1 MFKPQTTL
9 VPNKRSGFTLVELLV
24 VIAIIAILASVSAG
38 VVIKFFGAQ
47 KNNATENTVKLLQ
60 TAMDRVVNNIH
71 RRSQQDF
78 NILPAAKK
86 LEYKTIADSL
96 IIANVIGVR
105 EPARSQM
112 VVYQNIQLFRN
123 FPKTRSEIDT
133 ANKTFFSVSVV
144 NLPQPPY
151 VNLPSYVNA
160 YGFVPSIK
168 KKLYELIVTEGGDF
182 SQLSDS
188 EVNSALLLLALES
201 NPDGLKR
208 EDLGSALTFKA
219 KIPFIATAST
229 DPIQFGFKVNQ
240 DPSSNASALKGT
252 YSIEFIY

>member
-1 MFKPQTTL
+1 MFKPQTPI
-9 VPNKRSGFTLVELLV
+9 VSNKRIGFTLVEVLV
-24 VIAIIAILASVSAG
+24 VVAIIAILAAVSAG

-47 KNNATENTVKLLQ
+47 KNNTTENTVKLLQ
-60 TAMDRVVNNIH
+60 TAIDRVVNNIH

-96 IIANVIGVR
+96 VTANVIGVR

-123 FPKTRSEIDT
+123 FPKNITEIDSV
-133 ANKTFFSVSVV
+133 NKTTFPVSVINSPPYD
-144 NLPQPPY
+144 NLPAY
-151 VNLPSYVNA
+151 VTA
-160 YGFVPSIK
+160 YGFVPSIRK
-168 KKLYELIVTEGGDF
+168 KVYELIVTEGGDF
-182 SQLSDS
+182 VSAQLTDA

-208 EDLGSALTFKA
+208 EDLGPALTFKG

-229 DPIQFGFKVNQ
+229 DPIQFGFKVNL
-240 DPSSNASALKGT
+240 DPSSNASALKGA

>member
-9 VPNKRSGFTLVELLV
+9 VSNKRSGFTLVELLV

-47 KNNATENTVKLLQ
+47 KNNVTENTVKLLQ

-78 NILPAAKK
+78 NILPAGQ
-86 LEYKTIADSL
+86 KTAYDTLAGSL
-96 IIANVIGVR
+96 GATIGVR
-105 EPARSQM
+105 EPARRQM

-123 FPKTRSEIDT
+123 FPKINTEIDNV
-133 ANKTFFSVSVV
+133 NKTTFAVK
-144 NLPQPPY
+144 NLPLPY
-151 VNLPSYVNA
+151 LSTYE
-160 YGFVPSIK
+160 FVPSIK
-168 KKLYELIVTEGGDF
+168 KKVYELIVTEGGDF
-182 SQLSDS
+182 TQLSTS
-188 EVNSALLLLALES
+188 EANSALLLLALES

-208 EDLGSALTFKA
+208 EDLGSALTFKG
-219 KIPFIATAST
+219 KIPFIVTAST

-240 DPSSNASALKGT
+240 DPSSNASALKGA

>member
-1 MFKPQTTL
+1 MFKLQTPI
-9 VPNKRSGFTLVELLV
+9 VSNKRTGFTLVELLV

-38 VVIKFFGAQ
+38 VVIKFFGSQ
-47 KNNATENTVKLLQ
+47 KNNTTENTVKLLQ

-78 NILPAAKK
+78 NILPVGQKALYDTLAIN
-86 LEYKTIADSL
+86 LSGA
-96 IIANVIGVR
+96 IGVR
-105 EPARSQM
+105 EPARRQM

-123 FPKTRSEIDT
+123 FPKNSSEIDIT
-133 ANKTFFSVSVV
+133 NKSTFAVK
-144 NLPQPPY
+144 NLPAPY
-151 VNLPSYVNA
+151 PSNLE
-160 YGFVPSIK
+160 FVPSIK
-168 KKLYELIVTEGGDF
+168 KKIYEIIVTEGGDF
-182 SQLSDS
+182 NQLSAS
-188 EVNSALLLLALES
+188 EANSALLLLALES

-240 DPSSNASALKGT
+240 DPSTNASALKGA

>member
-1 MFKPQTTL
+1 MFKPQTPL
-9 VPNKRSGFTLVELLV
+9 VSNKRTGFTLVELLV

-47 KNNATENTVKLLQ
+47 KNNTTENTVKLLQ

-71 RRSQQDF
+71 RRSQQDY

-96 IIANVIGVR
+96 VTANVIGVR

-123 FPKTRSEIDT
+123 FPRTISEIDSV
-133 ANKTFFSVSVV
+133 NKTTFKVK
-144 NLPQPPY
+144 NLDLPY
-151 VNLPSYVNA
+151 PNTLE
-160 YGFVPSIK
+160 FVPTIK
-168 KKLYELIVTEGGDF
+168 KKVYELIVTDGGDF
-182 SQLSDS
+182 TQLTNS
-188 EVNSALLLLALES
+188 EANSALLLLALES

-208 EDLGSALTFKA
+208 EDLGSALNFKA
-219 KIPFIATAST
+219 KIPFIVTAST
-229 DPIQFGFKVNQ
+229 DPIQFGFKFNQ
-240 DPSSNASALKGT
+240 DPSSNASALKGA

>member
-1 MFKPQTTL
+1 MFKPQTPL
-9 VPNKRSGFTLVELLV
+9 VSNKRTGFTLVELLV

-78 NILPAAKK
+78 SILPSGQKSAYDTLA
-86 LEYKTIADSL
+86 ISL
-96 IIANVIGVR
+96 GTVIGVR
-105 EPARSQM
+105 EPARRQM
-112 VVYQNIQLFRN
+112 VVYQNIQMFRN
-123 FPKTRSEIDT
+123 FPQKITDIT
-133 ANKTFFSVSVV
+133 TKKVTM
-144 NLPQPPY
+144 
-151 VNLPSYVNA
+151 PSGYPNGSTGLDFA
-160 YGFVPSIK
+160 PTIQK
-168 KKLYELIVTEGGDF
+168 KYYELVNTEGGDF
-182 SQLSDS
+182 TQLSTS
-188 EVNSALLLLALES
+188 QANSALLLLALES

-208 EDLGSALTFKA
+208 EDLGSALNFKA
-219 KIPFIATAST
+219 KIPFIVTAST

-240 DPSSNASALKGT
+240 DPSSNASALKGA

>member
-1 MFKPQTTL
+1 MFKPQTPL
-9 VPNKRSGFTLVELLV
+9 VSNKRTGFTLVELLV

-71 RRSQQDF
+71 RRAQQDF
-78 NILPAAKK
+78 NILPDAKK
-86 LEYKTIADSL
+86 LEYKTLVGNLGTA
-96 IIANVIGVR
+96 IGVR

-123 FPKTRSEIDT
+123 FPKNISEIDSV
-133 ANKTFFSVSVV
+133 NKTTFKVK
-144 NLPQPPY
+144 NLDSPY
-151 VNLPSYVNA
+151 PNTLE
-160 YGFVPSIK
+160 FVPTIK
-168 KKLYELIVTEGGDF
+168 KKVYELIVTEGGDF
-182 SQLSDS
+182 TQLTDS

-208 EDLGSALTFKA
+208 EDLGSALTFKS
-219 KIPFIATAST
+219 KIPFIVSAST
-229 DPIQFGFKVNQ
+229 DPIQFKFKVNQ
-240 DPSSNASALKGT
+240 DPSSNASALKGA

>member
-1 MFKPQTTL
+1 MFKPQTP
-9 VPNKRSGFTLVELLV
+9 VVSNKKTGFTLVEVMV
-24 VIAIIAILASVSAG
+24 VIVIIAILATVSAG

-78 NILPAAKK
+78 NILPDTKK
-86 LEYKTIADSL
+86 LDYKTIAENL
-96 IIANVIGVR
+96 GTAIGVR
-105 EPARSQM
+105 EPSRSQM

-123 FPKTRSEIDT
+123 FPKTISEIDSVK
-133 ANKTFFSVSVV
+133 KTTFPVK
-144 NLPQPPY
+144 NLDAPY
-151 VNLPSYVNA
+151 PNTLE
-160 YGFVPSIK
+160 FVPTIK
-168 KKLYELIVTEGGDF
+168 KKVYELIVTEGGDF
-182 SQLSDS
+182 TQLSTS

-201 NPDGLKR
+201 NADGLKR
-208 EDLGSALTFKA
+208 EDLGSALTFKG

-240 DPSSNASALKGT
+240 DPSSNASALKGA

>member
-1 MFKPQTTL
+1 MFKPQTP
-9 VPNKRSGFTLVELLV
+9 VVSNKKTGFTLVEVMV
-24 VIAIIAILASVSAG
+24 VIVIIAILATVSAG

-78 NILPAAKK
+78 NILPDTKK
-86 LEYKTIADSL
+86 LEYKTIAENL
-96 IIANVIGVR
+96 GTAIGVR
-105 EPARSQM
+105 EPSRSQM

-123 FPKTRSEIDT
+123 FPKTISEIDSVK
-133 ANKTFFSVSVV
+133 KTTFPVK
-144 NLPQPPY
+144 NLDAPY
-151 VNLPSYVNA
+151 PNTLE
-160 YGFVPSIK
+160 FVPTIK
-168 KKLYELIVTEGGDF
+168 KKVYELIVTEGGDF
-182 SQLSDS
+182 TQLSTS

-201 NPDGLKR
+201 NADGLKR
-208 EDLGSALTFKA
+208 EDLGSALTFKG

-240 DPSSNASALKGT
+240 DPSSNASALKGA

>member
-1 MFKPQTTL
+1 MFKPQTPL
-9 VPNKRSGFTLVELLV
+9 VSIKRTGFTLVELLV

-78 NILPAAKK
+78 NILPSGQKSA
-86 LEYKTIADSL
+86 YDSL
-96 IIANVIGVR
+96 AVSLGTVIGVR
-105 EPARSQM
+105 EPARRQM

-123 FPKTRSEIDT
+123 FPQKITDITTKKVTMPAGYPNGSTGLD
-133 ANKTFFSVSVV
+133 
-144 NLPQPPY
+144 
-151 VNLPSYVNA
+151 
-160 YGFVPSIK
+160 FVPTIQK
-168 KKLYELIVTEGGDF
+168 KYYELVNTEAGDF
-182 SQLSDS
+182 TQLSVS

-208 EDLGSALTFKA
+208 EDLGSALNFKA
-219 KIPFIATAST
+219 KIPFIVTAST

-240 DPSSNASALKGT
+240 DPSSNASALKGA

>member
-47 KNNATENTVKLLQ
+47 KNNVTENTVKLLQ

-78 NILPAAKK
+78 NILPAGQ
-86 LEYKTIADSL
+86 KTAYDSL
-96 IIANVIGVR
+96 ALSLGATIGVR
-105 EPARSQM
+105 EPARRQM

-123 FPKTRSEIDT
+123 FPKISTEIDT
-133 ANKTFFSVSVV
+133 VNKTTFSVK
-144 NLPQPPY
+144 
-151 VNLPSYVNA
+151 NLPSPYP
-160 YGFVPSIK
+160 GTLEFVPSIK
-168 KKLYELIVTEGGDF
+168 KKVYELIFTEGGDF
-182 SQLSDS
+182 AQLSTS

-219 KIPFIATAST
+219 KIPFIVTAST

-240 DPSSNASALKGT
+240 DPSSNASALKGA

>member
-1 MFKPQTTL
+1 MFKPQTPIVSNT
-9 VPNKRSGFTLVELLV
+9 RTGFTLVEVMV
-24 VIAIIAILASVSAG
+24 VIVIIAILATVSAG

-47 KNNATENTVKLLQ
+47 KNNTTENTVKLLQ

-96 IIANVIGVR
+96 VTANVIGVR
-105 EPARSQM
+105 ELARSQM

-123 FPKTRSEIDT
+123 FPKTISEIDT
-133 ANKTFFSVSVV
+133 TTKTTFPVK
-144 NLPQPPY
+144 NTLWPLY
-151 VNLPSYVNA
+151 PSTLE
-160 YGFVPSIK
+160 FVPTIK
-168 KKLYELIVTEGGDF
+168 KKVYELIVTEGGDF
-182 SQLSDS
+182 TQLSDA
-188 EVNSALLLLALES
+188 EANSALLLLALES

-208 EDLGSALTFKA
+208 EDLGSALNFKA
-219 KIPFIATAST
+219 KIPFIVNAST

-240 DPSSNASALKGT
+240 DPSTNASALKGA

>member
-9 VPNKRSGFTLVELLV
+9 VSNKRSGFTLVELLV

-78 NILPAAKK
+78 NILPAGQ
-86 LEYKTIADSL
+86 KTAYDTLAGSL
-96 IIANVIGVR
+96 GATIGVR
-105 EPARSQM
+105 EPARRQM

-123 FPKTRSEIDT
+123 FPKINTEIDNV
-133 ANKTFFSVSVV
+133 NKTTFAVK
-144 NLPQPPY
+144 NLPLPY
-151 VNLPSYVNA
+151 LSTYE
-160 YGFVPSIK
+160 FVPSIK
-168 KKLYELIVTEGGDF
+168 KKVYELIVTEGGDF
-182 SQLSDS
+182 TQLSVS

-219 KIPFIATAST
+219 KIPFIVTAST

-240 DPSSNASALKGT
+240 DPSSNASALKGA

>member
-9 VPNKRSGFTLVELLV
+9 VSNKRSGFTLVELLV

-78 NILPAAKK
+78 NILPAGQ
-86 LEYKTIADSL
+86 KTAYDTLAGSL
-96 IIANVIGVR
+96 GATIGVR
-105 EPARSQM
+105 EPARRQM

-123 FPKTRSEIDT
+123 FPKINTEIDNV
-133 ANKTFFSVSVV
+133 NKTTFAVK
-144 NLPQPPY
+144 NLPLPY
-151 VNLPSYVNA
+151 LSTYE
-160 YGFVPSIK
+160 FVPSIK
-168 KKLYELIVTEGGDF
+168 KKVYELIVTEGGDF
-182 SQLSDS
+182 TQLSVS

-208 EDLGSALTFKA
+208 EDLGSALNFKA
-219 KIPFIATAST
+219 KIPFIVTAST

-240 DPSSNASALKGT
+240 DPSSNASALKGA

>member
-1 MFKPQTTL
+1 MFKPQTPF
-9 VPNKRSGFTLVELLV
+9 VSIKRTGFTLVELLV

-60 TAMDRVVNNIH
+60 TAMDRVVNSIH

-78 NILPAAKK
+78 NILPASKK
-86 LEYKTIADSL
+86 LEYDTLAISL
-96 IIANVIGVR
+96 GGAIGVR
-105 EPARSQM
+105 EPARRQM

-123 FPKTRSEIDT
+123 FPKNISEIDSV
-133 ANKTFFSVSVV
+133 NKTTFAVK
-144 NLPQPPY
+144 NLPLPY
-151 VNLPSYVNA
+151 LSTYE
-160 YGFVPSIK
+160 FVPSIK
-168 KKLYELIVTEGGDF
+168 KKVYELIVTEGGDF
-182 SQLSDS
+182 TQLSTS
-188 EVNSALLLLALES
+188 EANSALLLLALES

-208 EDLGSALTFKA
+208 EDLGSALNFKA
-219 KIPFIATAST
+219 KIPFIVTAST

-240 DPSSNASALKGT
+240 DPSSNASALKAA

>member
-9 VPNKRSGFTLVELLV
+9 VSNKRSGFTLVELLV

-78 NILPAAKK
+78 NILPAGQ
-86 LEYKTIADSL
+86 KTAYDTLAGSL
-96 IIANVIGVR
+96 GASIGVR
-105 EPARSQM
+105 EPARRQM

-123 FPKTRSEIDT
+123 FPKINTEIDNV
-133 ANKTFFSVSVV
+133 NKTTFAVK
-144 NLPQPPY
+144 NLPLPY
-151 VNLPSYVNA
+151 LSTYE
-160 YGFVPSIK
+160 FVPSIK
-168 KKLYELIVTEGGDF
+168 KKVYELIVTEGGDF
-182 SQLSDS
+182 TQLSVS

-219 KIPFIATAST
+219 KIPFIVTAST

-240 DPSSNASALKGT
+240 DPSSNASALKGA

>member
-1 MFKPQTTL
+1 MLKPQTSL
-9 VPNKRSGFTLVELLV
+9 VSNKRKGFTLVELLV
-24 VIAIIAILASVSAG
+24 VIAIIAILAAVSAG

-47 KNNATENTVKLLQ
+47 KNNTTENTVKLLQ

-96 IIANVIGVR
+96 VTANVIGVR

-123 FPKTRSEIDT
+123 FPQKLTDIT
-133 ANKTFFSVSVV
+133 AKKVTMPTYYPNGLTG
-144 NLPQPPY
+144 LD
-151 VNLPSYVNA
+151 
-160 YGFVPSIK
+160 FVPTIQK
-168 KKLYELIVTEGGDF
+168 KYYELVNTENGDF
-182 SQLSDS
+182 AQLSPS
-188 EVNSALLLLALES
+188 EANSALLLLALES

-208 EDLGSALTFKA
+208 EDLGPALTFKG

-240 DPSSNASALKGT
+240 DPSSNASALKGA

>member
-1 MFKPQTTL
+1 MFKPQIPL
-9 VPNKRSGFTLVELLV
+9 VSNKRTGFTLVELLV

-47 KNNATENTVKLLQ
+47 KNNTTENTVKLLQ

-71 RRSQQDF
+71 RRSQQDY

-96 IIANVIGVR
+96 VTANVIGVR

-123 FPKTRSEIDT
+123 FPKTITEIDSV
-133 ANKTFFSVSVV
+133 NKTTFPVSVINRPPYE
-144 NLPQPPY
+144 NLPNY
-151 VNLPSYVNA
+151 VTA
-160 YGFVPSIK
+160 YGFVPTIRK
-168 KKLYELIVTEGGDF
+168 KVYELIVTEGGDF
-182 SQLSDS
+182 TQLSTS
-188 EVNSALLLLALES
+188 EANSALLLLALES

-208 EDLGSALTFKA
+208 EDLGSALNFKA
-219 KIPFIATAST
+219 KIPFIVTAST

-240 DPSSNASALKGT
+240 DPSSNASALKGA

>member
-47 KNNATENTVKLLQ
+47 KNNVTENTVKLLQ

-78 NILPAAKK
+78 NILPAGQ
-86 LEYKTIADSL
+86 KTAYDTLALSL
-96 IIANVIGVR
+96 GATIGVR
-105 EPARSQM
+105 EPARRQM

-123 FPKTRSEIDT
+123 FPQKLADITVKKVT
-133 ANKTFFSVSVV
+133 MPTG
-144 NLPQPPY
+144 Y
-151 VNLPSYVNA
+151 PS
-160 YGFVPSIK
+160 GSTGLDFVPTIQK
-168 KKLYELIVTEGGDF
+168 KYYELVNTEGGDF
-182 SQLSDS
+182 TQLSPS
-188 EVNSALLLLALES
+188 EANSALLLLALES

-219 KIPFIATAST
+219 KIPFIVNFTAL
-229 DPIQFGFKVNQ
+229 P
-240 DPSSNASALKGT
+240 A
-252 YSIEFIY
+252 